1 MHSRDARLAGR
12 AAERLSQVFPQAA
25 ASDPTSADT
34 ILGSLARMTFASG
47 SSDERQ
53 RDARQL
59 YDRLLPVLLA
69 IAPQAASTGRHFHN
83 PLTDR

>member
-1 MHSRDARLAGR
+1 
-12 AAERLSQVFPQAA
+12 
-25 ASDPTSADT
+25 
-34 ILGSLARMTFASG
+34 MTFASG